1 LREADKYLEVGNVT
15 DDGTNV
21 SGQPKD
27 AGLPQQRLNLGAVE
41 KNIDRAYIESA
52 TCRRS
57 TIMRSGDS
65 LVCAAFLVGWM
76 QVGDD
81 GSDLAVIWQPR
92 KKRDS
97 GC

>member
-1 LREADKYLEVGNVT
+1 MSQMMAPTFPG
-15 DDGTNV
+15 
-21 SGQPKD
+21 SQPKD

-41 KNIDRAYIESA
+41 KNIDRAHIESA

-57 TIMRSGDS
+57 TIMRSGDG

-81 GSDLAVIWQPR
+81 GS
-92 KKRDS
+92 
-97 GC
+97 